1 MIRARAIAGL
11 ATVAVVATAQAQEI
25 RFAADE
31 IENLGI
37 RFEQLL
43 PAADAAGIETTA
55 RVVLPPA
62 GDAVISAPHTGLLT
76 RLAANTGDEVE
87 EGQVLAELGSPDFIS
102 LQREFLD
109 AANAQRL
116 ARTEYQR
123 DVQLEAEGI
132 VSARRLQET
141 TARKAVADAAVAE
154 HRQLLQ
160 FAGMREAEIRDLE
173 TRQHLQQSLLIR
185 APFSGVIAE
194 RMAANGE
201 RLDPMSPIYRLVDMS
216 ELWLDINVPQEQLG
230 LIEPGARV
238 STIGG
243 AGDSAGVI
251 TTIGRA
257 VNPETQSAIAR
268 AKLDADSSGLRPGQF
283 VAVRIYAGDTD
294 ADGSRVFEVP
304 AAALTRS
311 GQSSYVFVRTANGA
325 QAREVR
331 VVNVSGDRAWIRSDL
346 AADDAV
352 VVAGI
357 AAVKSMWLAGGEGD
371 S

>member
-1 MIRARAIAGL
+1 MIRARAISGL
-11 ATVAVVATAQAQEI
+11 VTLAVLATAQAQEI
-25 RFAADE
+25 RLEADE

-37 RFEQLL
+37 RFEQ
-43 PAADAAGIETTA
+43 PVAAAHAAGIETTA

-87 EGQVLAELGSPDFIS
+87 QGQVLAELRSPDFIS

-116 ARTEYQR
+116 ARSEYQR

-160 FAGMREAEIRDLE
+160 FAGMRDADIRQLA
-173 TRQHLQQSLLIR
+173 TQQHLQQSLLIR

-216 ELWLDINVPQEQLG
+216 ELWLDINVPQEQLA

-238 STIGG
+238 AVVGG
-243 AGDSAGVI
+243 AGDSTAVI

-257 VNPETQSAIAR
+257 VDPETQSAIAR
-268 AKLDADSSGLRPGQF
+268 ARLDGDSGGLRPGQL
-283 VAVRIYAGDTD
+283 VAVRIYTD
-294 ADGSRVFEVP
+294 DSGADVTRVFEVP

-311 GQSSYVFVRTANGA
+311 GQASYVFVRTANGA
-325 QAREVR
+325 QAREVS
-331 VVNVSGDRAWIRSDL
+331 VVNVSGDRAWIRADL
-346 AADDAV
+346 APEDTIAIAS
-352 VVAGI
+352 I
-357 AAVKSMWLAGGEGD
+357 AALKSMWLAGGEGD